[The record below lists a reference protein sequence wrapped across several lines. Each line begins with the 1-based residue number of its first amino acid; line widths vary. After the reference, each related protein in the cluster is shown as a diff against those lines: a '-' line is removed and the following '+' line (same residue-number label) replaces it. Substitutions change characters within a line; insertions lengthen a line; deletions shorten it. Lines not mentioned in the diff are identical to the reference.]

1 MKPYISIGGRHNRG
15 VQTLQRLLLVKD
27 SVFQLVQLSV
37 FLSYL
42 VFLSLQIFLQTGKRL
57 LVLNW
62 LHSFRVLD
70 GKFVLCL
77 APSLLLEQL
86 DLFLVESLFQSAQGG
101 FQLSDT
107 LLQDP
112 DQVVLLRKLQ
122 LPLLFH
128 AVVLDEVLEL
138 IDQV

>member
-1 MKPYISIGGRHNRG
+1 M
-15 VQTLQRLLLVKD
+15 
-27 SVFQLVQLSV
+27 
-37 FLSYL
+37 
-42 VFLSLQIFLQTGKRL
+42 
-57 LVLNW
+57 
-62 LHSFRVLD
+62 
-70 GKFVLCL
+70 LCL